1 VVFSAPIF
9 LFGFLPL
16 ALLMYFLSPKKL
28 KNIVLLIISLVF
40 YAWGEVFYL
49 AIMLTSI
56 LANYS
61 VGLCLHWAQDRVV
74 SHDATDDNNL
84 PKIFLILG
92 VVINLVLLI
101 SFKYANFITD
111 NVNFVLEYFQIDS
124 IELAPVHLP
133 LGISF
138 FTFQAISYIV
148 DVYRRQ
154 ASVQRNILNFALYIS
169 LFPQL
174 IAGPIVRYK
183 DIAEQI
189 LERKTSTALFANG
202 SRRFVYGLAKKVLI
216 ANSLGEVADITFAMS
231 GNDLTA
237 PIAWVG
243 IIAYSLQIYFDFSGY
258 SDMAI
263 GLGMMFGFKF
273 LENFNYPYI
282 SKSIQ
287 EFWRRWHIS
296 LSTWFRDYVYISL
309 GGNRVP
315 KARTYLNL
323 LIVFILTGFWHG
335 ASWNFLIWGLFHG
348 AFLAAEHA
356 GFSKVLKR
364 SWVPVQHFYVLMIA
378 IIGWVFFRSETL
390 SQAFQYIGTMFDLGR
405 LQTSAFQFAQ
415 ILSTETILAFIG
427 GLILMTP
434 VYNYLRDVTAK
445 KLTSGNVWVAVMA
458 QAYLAGLL
466 FLCMLKIASSTY
478 DPFIYFRF

>member
-1 VVFSAPIF
+1 MVFSAPMF
-9 LFGFLPL
+9 LFGFLPFSLL
-16 ALLMYFLSPKKL
+16 AYFLAPKRFR
-28 KNIVLLIISLVF
+28 NIVLLAISLLF

-49 AIMLTSI
+49 IVMLVSI
-56 LANYS
+56 SANYII
-61 VGLCLHWAQDRVV
+61 GLCIHWGQGK
-74 SHDATDDNNL
+74 NL
-84 PKIFLILG
+84 EANEASQVNHAKLFLTLG
-92 VVINLVLLI
+92 VAINLALLVA
-101 SFKYANFITD
+101 FKYANFITD
-111 NVNFVLEYFQIDS
+111 NWNALTGYFNIGSVD
-124 IELAPVHLP
+124 LAPVHLP

-138 FTFQAISYIV
+138 FTFQAISYII
-148 DVYRRQ
+148 DVYRKQ
-154 ASVQRNILNFALYIS
+154 ADVQKSILDFALYIS

-189 LERKTSTALFANG
+189 LERKTSVALFAEG
-202 SRRFVYGLAKKVLI
+202 SRRFIYGLAKKVLI
-216 ANSLGEVADITFAMS
+216 ANSLGEVADITFAMA

-237 PIAWVG
+237 PLAWIG

-263 GLGMMFGFKF
+263 GLGLMFGFKF

-315 KARTYLNL
+315 KARVYLNL

-356 GFSKVLKR
+356 GFSNVLKKA
-364 SWVPVQHFYVLMIA
+364 WLPVRHFYVLLVA
-378 IIGWVFFRSETL
+378 LVGWVFFRSETL
-390 SQAFQYIGTMFDLGR
+390 TYSLEYLSAMFDVTR
-405 LQTSAFQFAQ
+405 LQTTDFQFAQ
-415 ILSTETILAFIG
+415 VLSSETLIAFTLGFILI
-427 GLILMTP
+427 MP
-434 VYNYLRDVTAK
+434 VYTRLRDRAAIRIANG
-445 KLTSGNVWVAVMA
+445 SVATVVFN
-458 QAYLAGLL
+458 QAYLIGL
-466 FLCMLKIASSTY
+466 FLLCMFKIASSTY

>member
-16 ALLMYFLSPKKL
+16 ALLIYFLSPQKL
-28 KNIVLLIISLVF
+28 KNIVLLIISLLF

-49 AIMLTSI
+49 SIMLTSI
-56 LANYS
+56 LANYI
-61 VGLCLHWAQDRVV
+61 VGLCLHWAQDRAD
-74 SHDATDDNNL
+74 SHYDNGL
-84 PKIFLILG
+84 PKLFLILG
-92 VVINLVLLI
+92 VVINLALLVM
-101 SFKYANFITD
+101 FKYANFITD
-111 NVNFVLEYFQIDS
+111 NVNSVLEYYQMDPID
-124 IELAPVHLP
+124 LMPVHLP

-148 DVYRRQ
+148 DVYRKQ
-154 ASVQRNILNFALYIS
+154 VSVQRNILNFALYIS

-189 LERKTSTALFANG
+189 LERKTSTTLFAKG

-237 PIAWVG
+237 PIAWIGV
-243 IIAYSLQIYFDFSGY
+243 IAYSLQIYFDFSGY

-315 KARTYLNL
+315 KVRVYLNL

-356 GFSKVLKR
+356 GFSKILKR

-390 SQAFQYIGTMFDLGR
+390 SHSFQYIGTMFDFGR
-405 LQTSAFQFAQ
+405 LQTSDFQFAQ
-415 ILSTETILAFIG
+415 ILSVETMLAFIC

-434 VYNYLRDVTAK
+434 VYKHVRDVTAK
-445 KLTSGNVWVAVMA
+445 KMKSGNVWIGGVAQV
-458 QAYLAGLL
+458 YLVGLL
-466 FLCMLKIASSTY
+466 FLSMLKIASSTY

>member
-1 VVFSAPIF
+1 MVFSAPIF
-9 LFGFLPL
+9 LFGFLPFS
-16 ALLMYFLSPKKL
+16 LLVYFLAPKKI
-28 KNIVLLIISLVF
+28 KNIVLLGISLLF

-49 AIMLTSI
+49 LIMLISI
-56 LANYS
+56 SANYI
-61 VGLCLHWAQDRVV
+61 VGLCIHWGQEKAVKV
-74 SHDATDDNNL
+74 PYLASFHY
-84 PKIFLILG
+84 PKLFLALG
-92 VVINLVLLI
+92 IAINLLLLI
-101 SFKYANFITD
+101 TFKYANFITD
-111 NVNFVLEYFQIDS
+111 NVNTVIENFNIQPVNLE
-124 IELAPVHLP
+124 PVHLP

-148 DVYRRQ
+148 DVYRKQ
-154 ASVQRNILNFALYIS
+154 ASVQRSVLNFALYIS

-183 DIAEQI
+183 DIAAQI
-189 LERKTSTALFANG
+189 LERETSTSLFAQG
-202 SRRFVYGLAKKVLI
+202 ARRFIYGLAKKVLI
-216 ANSLGEVADITFAMS
+216 ANSLGEIADTVFAMT

-237 PIAWVG
+237 PIAWIG

-315 KARTYLNL
+315 KARIYLNL
-323 LIVFILTGFWHG
+323 LIVFVLTGFWHG

-348 AFLAAEHA
+348 MFLAAEHA
-356 GFSKVLKR
+356 GFSKVLNR
-364 SWVPVQHFYVLMIA
+364 AWTPIRHFYVLLIA
-378 IIGWVFFRSETL
+378 VTGWVFFRSETL
-390 SQAFQYIGTMFDLGR
+390 TYSLEYIGAMFSPHR
-405 LQTSAFQFAQ
+405 IETTSFQFAQ
-415 ILSTETILAFIG
+415 ILSVEALFAFVLGIILSMPVYTRLQNETI
-427 GLILMTP
+427 
-434 VYNYLRDVTAK
+434 AK
-445 KLTSGNVWVAVMA
+445 IDKGKIWLVVFTQS
-458 QAYLAGLL
+458 YLALLL